1 MTGPAEPSDGDLARR
16 AADGDADA
24 FAELVRRH
32 APRVRALCA
41 ATLGGPSDAEDAA
54 QEAFLKAHR
63 ALRRFSGESSFGT
76 WVHRI
81 AVNHCLDLL
90 RAAARRRSD
99 SLEALLEADSAALGR
114 ALAEPSSAQA
124 LEDRD
129 TVDRLLARLPPEQ
142 RLALTLREAEG
153 MSYEEIAAA
162 MSCSLDSVKA
172 RIRRARA
179 ELIEMSRHFPASDIV

>member
-1 MTGPAEPSDGDLARR
+1 MTQTGDGELARS
-16 AADGDADA
+16 AAAGDGDA

-41 ATLGGPSDAEDAA
+41 ATLGGPGEAEDAA

-63 ALRRFSGESSFGT
+63 ALGRFTGEASFAT
-76 WVHRI
+76 WLHRI
-81 AVNHCLDLL
+81 AVNHCLDVL
-90 RAAARRRSD
+90 RAAGRRRSD

-114 ALAEPSSAQA
+114 ALSEPSSAQA

-129 TVDRLLARLPPEQ
+129 TVERLLSRLPPEQ
-142 RLALTLREAEG
+142 RLALTLRELEG
-153 MSYEEIAAA
+153 LTYEEIAAA
-162 MSCSLDSVKA
+162 MTCSLDSVKA

-179 ELIEMSRHFPASDIV
+179 ELAEMARHFPGADIV

>member
-1 MTGPAEPSDGDLARR
+1 MAESADGELARR
-16 AADGDADA
+16 AADGDGDA

-41 ATLGGPSDAEDAA
+41 ATLGGPGEAEDAA
-54 QEAFLKAHR
+54 QETFLKAHR
-63 ALRRFSGESSFGT
+63 ALSRYSGEASFGT
-76 WVHRI
+76 WLHRI

-90 RAAARRRSD
+90 RAAGRRRSD

-114 ALAEPSSAQA
+114 ALSEASSAQA

-129 TVDRLLARLPPEQ
+129 TVERLLGRLNPEQ

-153 MSYEEIAAA
+153 LTYEEIAKA

-172 RIRRARA
+172 RIRRSRA
-179 ELIEMSRHFPASDIV
+179 YLLKMARHFPGSDIV